1 MKIGLYKIPS
11 RVYDEI
17 VNTNKNFTIVGIS
30 LNKAYFK
37 KYRGDHT
44 LEYNQDIKNRLKR
57 IEGQI
62 RGVLR
67 MIEEEK
73 DCKEVIT
80 QLTASR
86 SAMDRTIGLIVGTNL
101 ENCLRE
107 QFEKGDTSNEDLIK
121 EAVQLLVKS
130 R

>member
-1 MKIGLYKIPS
+1 M
-11 RVYDEI
+11 
-17 VNTNKNFTIVGIS
+17 
-30 LNKAYFK
+30 
-37 KYRGDHT
+37 
-44 LEYNQDIKNRLKR
+44 EYNQDIKNRLKR

-73 DCKEVIT
+73 VCKEVIT

>member
-1 MKIGLYKIPS
+1 M
-11 RVYDEI
+11 
-17 VNTNKNFTIVGIS
+17 
-30 LNKAYFK
+30 
-37 KYRGDHT
+37 
-44 LEYNQDIKNRLKR
+44 EYNQDIKNRLKR

-86 SAMDRTIGLIVGTNL
+86 SAMDRTIGLIV
-101 ENCLRE
+101 
-107 QFEKGDTSNEDLIK
+107 NELGKLFARTI
-121 EAVQLLVKS
+121 
-130 R
+130 